1 MAYYRL
7 VNGTAQMISIAPLL
21 LLLVQTTNSFSFI
34 TMSSL
39 GGPATK
45 RLKTMQSLTIP
56 EETSASEMI
65 TRTTAM
71 EARAKEGK
79 PFTEVELDDVIK
91 SLQNISPEAST
102 IDWEALRKLLSEVA
116 HHSHK
121 DWNRTGNNSEKL
133 AKILIANGMSAEAR
147 QIFERVVNEGN
158 WDAAVDHAGT
168 RKDCL
173 PWAVLVTGVNGIRKT
188 TAMYQSWF
196 PELLQEALITPPDA
210 KMDFPLEV
218 LPGGENSFFR
228 QLDHMITT
236 LCNEEFTKLY
246 ALTGAQMS
254 DETPPKELIQNYSN
268 LKAAIFTRF
277 RTLSELVGVLLLR
290 EAQKININCMLET
303 SGRDVAMFHY
313 VDSFFPKGYRKLA
326 LHFTINDLSYA
337 QQSVDNRMVKEI
349 EVGQEALESGDAFQI
364 IYANAGGPYGSEVLP
379 GVQTDSDRVWNE
391 SVLSGDVGQDWY
403 KATIAINAHPTEPW
417 TAQAVRPDGT
427 LGTLFKFG
435 APREVK
441 AN

>member
-1 MAYYRL
+1 
-7 VNGTAQMISIAPLL
+7 
-21 LLLVQTTNSFSFI
+21 
-34 TMSSL
+34 MSSI

-45 RLKTMQSLTIP
+45 RLKTMKSLTVP
-56 EETSASEMI
+56 EESSAAEMVA
-65 TRTTAM
+65 RTEAM
-71 EARAKEGK
+71 EARAKEGQ
-79 PFTEVELDDVIK
+79 PFTETELDDVIK
-91 SLQNISPEAST
+91 SLQNVTPETSK
-102 IDWEALRKLLSEVA
+102 IDWGALGKLLLDFA
-116 HHSHK
+116 HYSHK
-121 DWNRTGNNSEKL
+121 DWNRTGGNSEKL
-133 AKILIANGMSAEAR
+133 ARKLIPDGMSAEAR
-147 QIFERVVNEGN
+147 QMFERIVNEGN
-158 WDAAVDHAGT
+158 WDAAINHAST
-168 RKDCL
+168 MKNSV

-196 PELLQEALITPPDA
+196 PELLQEALLTPPDA
-210 KMDFPLEV
+210 KTDFRLDE
-218 LPGGENSFFR
+218 LPCGENSFFR

-254 DETPPKELIQNYSN
+254 DETPPKELIQKYSN

-290 EAQKININCMLET
+290 EAQKVNINCMLET

-313 VDSFFPKGYRKLA
+313 VDSFFPKGYHKIA

-364 IYANAGGPYGSEVLP
+364 VYANAGGPYGSEVLP
-379 GVQTDSDRVWNE
+379 GVQADSDRVWNE

-441 AN
+441 CK

>member
-1 MAYYRL
+1 
-7 VNGTAQMISIAPLL
+7 MISVAPLL
-21 LLLVQTTNSFSFI
+21 LLLLLLLVQNTNSFSFI
-34 TMSSL
+34 AMSSL
-39 GGPATK
+39 DGPTTK
-45 RLKTMQSLTIP
+45 RLKTMKSLTIP
-56 EETSASEMI
+56 EETSATEMLS
-65 TRTTAM
+65 RTEAM
-71 EARAKEGK
+71 EARAKEGN
-79 PFTEVELDDVIK
+79 PFTENELDNVIK
-91 SLQNISPEAST
+91 SLHNISPESST
-102 IDWEALRKLLSEVA
+102 INWEALRKLILEVA
-116 HHSHK
+116 HYSHK
-121 DWNRTGNNSEKL
+121 DWDLTGKNSERL
-133 AKILIANGMSAEAR
+133 AKLLIPDGMSAEAR
-147 QIFERVVNEGN
+147 QIFERVVKEGN
-158 WDAAVDHAGT
+158 WDAARDHAIT
-168 RKDCL
+168 RNKECL

-196 PELLQEALITPPDA
+196 PQLLQEALITPPDA

-218 LPGGENSFFR
+218 LPCGENSFFR

-290 EAQKININCMLET
+290 EAQEININCMLET

-313 VDSFFPKGYRKLA
+313 VDSFFPSGGYRKLA

-403 KATIAINAHPTEPW
+403 KATININAHPTGEPW
-417 TAQAVRPDGT
+417 TAQAVRPDGK
-427 LGTLFKFG
+427 LGTLFEFE

-441 AN
+441 TSTTT